1 MHCVLSGEK
10 TPNTTFAAPVRL
22 RLVSK
27 IHKKLIEFFHK
38 SVILTVAAK
47 MGEKAFFS
55 IWKSF
60 SAFSCWYFGDFPCNS
75 IVLVTFPSHMRLNIE
90 GRQDFRKKTQIFFF
104 CSENNLVS
112 LNCPPNINLI
122 VVQCGDRCAG
132 LVWANTRRRQVRV
145 LGVCWFT
152 AKRTDNR

>member
-1 MHCVLSGEK
+1 MGSPPIKVGWLCKSKSLRPIALDSWNFLCRFQIDMALSGNFFGAMQCVLPGEK

-60 SAFSCWYFGDFPCNS
+60 SAYSCWYFGDFPCNS
-75 IVLVTFPSHMRLNIE
+75 IILVTFPLTYEAKYWRSTRFQI
-90 GRQDFRKKTQIFFF
+90 KKLQFFSF
-104 CSENNLVS
+104 
-112 LNCPPNINLI
+112 
-122 VVQCGDRCAG
+122 VQKIT
-132 LVWANTRRRQVRV
+132 WIP
-145 LGVCWFT
+145 
-152 AKRTDNR
+152 